1 MTQSRQ
7 SRRKHT
13 RERRRRPQNPQKP
26 ARIRKIPQD
35 GTRARVHPGWIL
47 ELIPLAGAILCILA
61 IGLLA
66 LRQPPSPA
74 REDAEKSAFAQ
85 LQRKIARQA
94 LAVHYAA
101 ERFRRKMSSPYFE

>member
-1 MTQSRQ
+1 MTWSRQ

-13 RERRRRPQNPQKP
+13 RERCRRPQNPQNLAKT
-26 ARIRKIPQD
+26 RKFRQD

-47 ELIPLAGAILCILA
+47 ELAPLAGAILCILV
-61 IGLLA
+61 IGLLS
-66 LRQPPSPA
+66 LRQPPRPA
-74 REDAEKSAFAQ
+74 WEDVEKAAFAQ

-101 ERFRRKMSSPYFE
+101 ERFRRKMSFPIFE